1 VERPARY
8 TRAARA
14 HAPRTPMLSRAYVN
28 AAKRR
33 SNVLTFSPEC
43 HIAQVPAQG
52 TFGVP
57 QKSQYG
63 SSPVSP
69 ARPLAR
75 CFFTCPASSLASPRS
90 ALSVVPKCSSFS
102 EVDAA
107 FNLWGMSGGLP
118 AVRQAGGGVGG
129 GGRGGGGGG
138 DVGEGSYVRLR
149 PRVHLRLPFFS
160 SLLSRAVS
168 IALSLRP
175 SLARSA
181 ALVSLVHHLSV
192 SFLGGIDTHLTFSVM
207 ARGSRV
213 AGWAGE
219 WVVSGCTGSDVDS
232 RVVRRCI
239 PIPKP
244 AHKYTVEE
252 ADGALS
258 PSFARVCSLPFARGP
273 AAAPSLRP
281 SLARSAALVSL
292 VHHLSVSFLGRIDT
306 HLTFSVMARG
316 SRVAGWAGEW
326 VVSGCGGGDASVSG
340 GDGAGFGPRPSGSSG
355 ELYTGEAPMAHEP
368 RSAVRKDITPP
379 WRGVDTWLWST
390 KDTFTSARALKIPSF
405 ISWPGIHELFSWLMA
420 RAVPSRTVP
429 EGFY

>member
-1 VERPARY
+1 
-8 TRAARA
+8 
-14 HAPRTPMLSRAYVN
+14 MLSRAYVN

-219 WVVSGCTGSDVDS
+219 WVVSGC
-232 RVVRRCI
+232 
-239 PIPKP
+239 
-244 AHKYTVEE
+244 
-252 ADGALS
+252 
-258 PSFARVCSLPFARGP
+258 
-273 AAAPSLRP
+273 
-281 SLARSAALVSL
+281 
-292 VHHLSVSFLGRIDT
+292 
-306 HLTFSVMARG
+306 
-316 SRVAGWAGEW
+316 
-326 VVSGCGGGDASVSG
+326 GGGDASVSG

>member
-1 VERPARY
+1 MSKNKTSWANGRVQRPARY

-129 GGRGGGGGG
+129 GVVVVAAGGMSGRAHMYGSGRGSTC
-138 DVGEGSYVRLR
+138 VCR
-149 PRVHLRLPFFS
+149 S
-160 SLLSRAVS
+160 S
-168 IALSLRP
+168 P
-175 SLARSA
+175 PC
-181 ALVSLVHHLSV
+181 
-192 SFLGGIDTHLTFSVM
+192 F
-207 ARGSRV
+207 
-213 AGWAGE
+213 
-219 WVVSGCTGSDVDS
+219 
-232 RVVRRCI
+232 
-239 PIPKP
+239 P
-244 AHKYTVEE
+244 
-252 ADGALS
+252 ALS
-258 PSFARVCSLPFARGP
+258 PLRCLS
-273 AAAPSLRP
+273 APL
-281 SLARSAALVSL
+281 SLAQLRSSLSSIILVSPFSEGL
-292 VHHLSVSFLGRIDT
+292 IRI
-306 HLTFSVMARG
+306 
-316 SRVAGWAGEW
+316 
-326 VVSGCGGGDASVSG
+326 
-340 GDGAGFGPRPSGSSG
+340 
-355 ELYTGEAPMAHEP
+355 
-368 RSAVRKDITPP
+368 
-379 WRGVDTWLWST
+379 
-390 KDTFTSARALKIPSF
+390 
-405 ISWPGIHELFSWLMA
+405 
-420 RAVPSRTVP
+420 
-429 EGFY
+429 